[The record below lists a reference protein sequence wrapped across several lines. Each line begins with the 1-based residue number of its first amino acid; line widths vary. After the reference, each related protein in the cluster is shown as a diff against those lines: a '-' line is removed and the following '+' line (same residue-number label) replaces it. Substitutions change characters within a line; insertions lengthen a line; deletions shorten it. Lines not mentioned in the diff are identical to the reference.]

1 MAMLRFLGGLLALI
15 SLQPVA
21 SSAETWPSRPV
32 RLIVPVVAGGST
44 DAAARVIGEYLSRAL
59 GQQFIVENRSGA
71 GGLAGI
77 EAVGKSAPDGY
88 TILVTTDRVASAPH
102 VLKLGVN
109 PVTDLSPVIQIS
121 RQPVVLA
128 VHPSLGVASLAE
140 FLALARA
147 RPGMSYAT
155 SGVGIH
161 QHVAGEWLQKLAG
174 IKLTVIPYRGGAQA
188 TNDLIA
194 GHVKIASLGSPPL
207 IEHYRAGTVRLLAQ
221 STAARSPK
229 LLDVPTYE
237 EAGIKGLVLDQWN
250 SVFVPAGTPASIVAR
265 LNAEINK
272 ALAEPANPRGAAA
285 PIAGAGRRQRRSG
298 EPTLS
303 RRFRQIWAPDRGI
316 AHQSRIVLIERSEI
330 RDCSVPDVA
339 ALHPG
344 YKQSRGTAMP
354 LSIRNLD
361 APLGAEVSGV
371 DLAEP
376 LARDEVDAIEQA
388 WRDRLVVVVRGQEL
402 SDPQLLAFSR
412 YFGELDPPGPNPYGE
427 VFNKAFPDINVI
439 SNVIE
444 NDKPIGN
451 LGDGEAAWHA
461 DMTYIDTPP
470 KAAALYALEVP
481 EKGGNTYFADMFAAY
496 ASLPAEL
503 KRAAEGKTAVHDGSR
518 NSAGLLRKGY
528 KEVTDVRQ
536 TVGAR
541 HPLVRTDA
549 QSGRKALFLGR
560 RPNSYVMGLDV
571 AESEALLDALWAHA
585 TQRRFVMCHEWRVGD
600 LLMWNNLSVL
610 HRRDAFDSK
619 SRRVMHRTQ
628 IKGNVRVS

>member
-221 STAARSPK
+221 STAARSPE
-229 LLDVPTYE
+229 LLDVPT
-237 EAGIKGLVLDQWN
+237 
-250 SVFVPAGTPASIVAR
+250 
-265 LNAEINK
+265 
-272 ALAEPANPRGAAA
+272 
-285 PIAGAGRRQRRSG
+285 
-298 EPTLS
+298 
-303 RRFRQIWAPDRGI
+303 
-316 AHQSRIVLIERSEI
+316 
-330 RDCSVPDVA
+330 
-339 ALHPG
+339 
-344 YKQSRGTAMP
+344 
-354 LSIRNLD
+354 
-361 APLGAEVSGV
+361 
-371 DLAEP
+371 
-376 LARDEVDAIEQA
+376 
-388 WRDRLVVVVRGQEL
+388 
-402 SDPQLLAFSR
+402 
-412 YFGELDPPGPNPYGE
+412 
-427 VFNKAFPDINVI
+427 
-439 SNVIE
+439 
-444 NDKPIGN
+444 
-451 LGDGEAAWHA
+451 
-461 DMTYIDTPP
+461 
-470 KAAALYALEVP
+470 
-481 EKGGNTYFADMFAAY
+481 
-496 ASLPAEL
+496 
-503 KRAAEGKTAVHDGSR
+503 
-518 NSAGLLRKGY
+518 
-528 KEVTDVRQ
+528 
-536 TVGAR
+536 
-541 HPLVRTDA
+541 
-549 QSGRKALFLGR
+549 
-560 RPNSYVMGLDV
+560 
-571 AESEALLDALWAHA
+571 
-585 TQRRFVMCHEWRVGD
+585 
-600 LLMWNNLSVL
+600 
-610 HRRDAFDSK
+610 
-619 SRRVMHRTQ
+619 
-628 IKGNVRVS
+628 